1 MWQKKLSLTGAVCL
15 IVRAVE
21 EILTNEW
28 FSPSLQS
35 KVFDPLIP
43 ARFECSVIIVG
54 RCLLYKFESYAKR
67 SIFDFVMPSGAVSD
81 LLKLQDCQRKHS
93 QIIGRVAGKRKE
105 NRELSSKCNKAI
117 DRTECTQHFGLDRS
131 TIVYPL
137 CLFAFYWHQL
147 QKINFPPEVSSSFTP
162 SEMCLR
168 KALFTE

>member
-93 QIIGRVAGKRKE
+93 QIIGRVAGKRK
-105 NRELSSKCNKAI
+105 K
-117 DRTECTQHFGLDRS
+117 TESFRQNATKQSTEPNALNTLVWIVVQSYIRCVYLHFIGTSYR
-131 TIVYPL
+131 
-137 CLFAFYWHQL
+137 
-147 QKINFPPEVSSSFTP
+147 
-162 SEMCLR
+162 R
-168 KALFTE
+168 